1 MSLENFNSAK
11 EMSLKMDK
19 YQNIKA
25 FITTALEYIK
35 HPSETTA
42 SVLQRNLSILST
54 TGDLS
59 VFDPGT
65 IVTAEF
71 YVSLYNLT
79 NALASPIP
87 LIWSVLDVLYHA
99 CRNSAARHA
108 LIHTYKFAPML
119 SRLLETNLIPEKRLK
134 VLKLLQE
141 LTYGVKI
148 HSQEAHLPH
157 LISILTQWIMQSKDE
172 EIVSLSLG
180 VLINLCYKN
189 LPAIHILM
197 RTVDT
202 KALHRMLLTLQSNNV
217 NTRVQCCKI
226 LIIMEQMNKDIPDKF
241 ILEFVMVTFQS
252 LVAALAD
259 IDVLLLR
266 HIVEFFDD
274 VRLNEHSRSVL
285 ISYQNYADD
294 VMNIIQQLEKTSDPE
309 CTALIM
315 EFLLSLVKL
324 KIPSLIPFYPKYI
337 KVAMQQVTNNQISS
351 KALMLIKTILID
363 SRRSKNF
370 NDLISE
376 LDLSILM
383 TVIGN
388 EDDDEMD
395 GKSEKRSIELN
406 SQLTEL
412 IQLLLEMSKTPN
424 LRAQVT
430 QAFSEQTMRR
440 LLRPMLEQ
448 ENLISGDNL
457 PGDLVG
463 DSATTLHIYALALT
477 AELAMQNSSW
487 LTLYSELIQKKQI
500 QMMIALALFTGDGEV
515 KQKCLQ
521 LMALVSF
528 PQECVTAVAKYMCEL
543 EPLVLIQSRT
553 GITTGIPVKSEN
565 YSNIDMTPLFSLAQ
579 EGQLDAALEKLN
591 NFLADGKITDIKTSA
606 MMELY
611 EYKLMAMKHAERGM
625 QASHEAANAHAT
637 SLQHRLAQVIAESS
651 RLHQLL
657 FYTQQNYEVL
667 QADKIRLNV
676 KLNEAEGESKKIHS
690 IQRQEIHGLKKIVA
704 EKSAT
709 IEQLSKIK
717 NEFDCAMKKIRNLET
732 KIKDLTDEKTSLEL
746 KSKDMLSKNHE
757 LNKFLNKLQDSIAKR
772 DQIIE
777 IKEKELAAGQEGM
790 LALKQENEQLMR
802 QCQSY
807 EKTIAEKEEN
817 VQRLTNE
824 LIEFSRMRDMIYH
837 LTAQKKDN
845 QNETS

>member
-1 MSLENFNSAK
+1 MSLESYNSAK

-19 YQNIKA
+19 YQNMKA
-25 FITTALEYIK
+25 FNIAALEYIK
-35 HPSETTA
+35 YPSETAA

-54 TGDLS
+54 TVDLS
-59 VFDPGT
+59 IFDPGT

-87 LIWSVLDVLYHA
+87 LTWSVLDVLYNA

-119 SRLLETNLIPEKRLK
+119 SRLLETNLIPEKRLR

-157 LISILTQWIMQSKDE
+157 LIKILTQWIMQSKDE
-172 EIVSLSLG
+172 EIVSRSLG

-189 LPAIHILM
+189 LPAIHILI
-197 RTVDT
+197 RTVNT
-202 KALHRMLLTLQSNNV
+202 KALHKMLLTLQSNNV
-217 NTRVQCCKI
+217 NTRVQCCKL
-226 LIIMEQMNKDIPDKF
+226 LIIMEQMSKDIPDKF

-274 VRLNEHSRSVL
+274 VRKNENSRSVL

-294 VMNIIQQLEKTSDPE
+294 VNNIIQQLEETSDPE

-315 EFLLSLVKL
+315 EFLLSLIRL
-324 KIPSLIPFYPKYI
+324 KIPSLIRFYPTYI
-337 KVAMQQVTNNQISS
+337 KVAMEQVNVTQVSS

-370 NDLISE
+370 NDLVSE
-376 LDLSILM
+376 LNLSKLM
-383 TVIGN
+383 VVIGN
-388 EDDDEMD
+388 EDDEMD

-406 SQLTEL
+406 SRLTEL

-457 PGDLVG
+457 PADLIG

-477 AELAMQNSSW
+477 ADLAVQNSSW

-521 LMALVSF
+521 LMASVSF

-543 EPLVLIQSRT
+543 EPLVLLQSRT

-579 EGQLDAALEKLN
+579 EGQLDAALEKIN
-591 NFLADGKITDIKTSA
+591 NLLADGKITDVTTSA
-606 MMELY
+606 VMELY
-611 EYKLMAMKHAERGM
+611 EYKLAAMKHAERGI

-637 SLQHRLAQVIAESS
+637 CLQHRLAQVIAESS

-657 FYTQQNYEVL
+657 FYTQQNYEML
-667 QADKIRLNV
+667 QADKIQMNV
-676 KLNEAEGESKKIHS
+676 KLHEAEGESKKIHA

-709 IEQLSKIK
+709 IEQLSNVK
-717 NEFDCAMKKIRNLET
+717 NELDCVTKKNLNLET
-732 KIKDLTDEKTSLEL
+732 KIKDLTDEKMNLES
-746 KSKDMLSKNHE
+746 KAKDMLTKNHE
-757 LNKFLNKLQDSIAKR
+757 LNKFVNKLQDNIGKK

-807 EKTIAEKEEN
+807 EKTIAEKDEN
-817 VQRLTNE
+817 VQKLTNE

-837 LTAQKKDN
+837 LTAKKKDN